1 MRSRRVFLVAAGMAM
16 LWLGGCFLPGTGSSL
31 FLLHA
36 SDDAAYFEYYEQ
48 WSGFDVLP
56 STVWKVD
63 LTTGQTTRVADAG
76 VRYDTKANDAY
87 YAFEEPIDNNERS
100 RIVATRISTGH
111 EIVVAERDVQL
122 GGKYDRVFAL
132 LDDHVVALTGNSVL
146 VYDLSA
152 EQVERTIAVVGTP
165 VELLAANEEWALI
178 ERNNLLLR
186 THVLINLT
194 TEESILIP
202 ETGTVDADLS
212 YFDAAIVD
220 DYLFTS
226 NVANTDN
233 PTTPYT
239 VQAFHIPTQTWSTLT
254 NFGTSNSN
262 AIPPVSVL
270 VKGANATH
278 VLAEYSHDG
287 VASAEWIDRATGD
300 SQQLISV
307 ANPFGGATVRPQ
319 LRGDNVCWLSEGA
332 SAETALVT
340 YAPATGSTTTT
351 PVNVPN

>member
-63 LTTGQTTRVADAG
+63 LATGEATRVADAG
-76 VRYDTKANDAY
+76 VRYDTQANDAY
-87 YAFEEPIDNNERS
+87 YAFEEPIDNNQRS

-122 GGKYDRVFAL
+122 GGKYYRVFSL
-132 LDDHVVALTGNSVL
+132 LDDRVVALTDNGVL

-152 EQVERTIAVVGTP
+152 EQVDRTIAVAGNLR
-165 VELLAANEEWALI
+165 ELLAANEEWALVS
-178 ERNNLLLR
+178 RNDVTSTTHLL
-186 THVLINLT
+186 VNLT
-194 TEESILIP
+194 TDEVVTIP
-202 ETGTVDADLS
+202 EMTNGHGLF
-212 YFDAAIVD
+212 FDAAIAD
-220 DYLFTS
+220 DGLFTGS
-226 NVANTDN
+226 FANEDT
-233 PTTPYT
+233 PVTTHT
-239 VQAFHIPTQTWSTLT
+239 IQAFHIPTQTWSTLT

-319 LRGDNVCWLSEGA
+319 LQGDNVCWLSEGA
-332 SAETALVT
+332 SAETVLVT
-340 YAPATGSTTTT
+340 CDPATGSTTTT